1 MASRVAG
8 PCARLPARSTPG
20 AGAGTIGPVSMR
32 ERSRRRAADDATLVE
47 ELAGIGCTVPE
58 IAAVCGC
65 SEDTIETTFAAAVH
79 RGRERAKASL
89 RCLQWKAARAGNVTM
104 LVWLGKQIL
113 GQ

>member
-1 MASRVAG
+1 
-8 PCARLPARSTPG
+8 
-20 AGAGTIGPVSMR
+20 
-32 ERSRRRAADDATLVE
+32 
-47 ELAGIGCTVPE
+47 VPE
-58 IAAVCGC
+58 IAAVYGR

-113 GQ
+113 GQRDTRDQSSTAATASRS